1 MEGEPS
7 MQFSH
12 DNSQASGATS
22 YEMPPALALWIE
34 GGRPIEP

>member
-12 DNSQASGATS
+12 DNSQAPRATHF
-22 YEMPPALALWIE
+22 EMAPELAFWIE
-34 GGRPIEP
+34 GGQTY